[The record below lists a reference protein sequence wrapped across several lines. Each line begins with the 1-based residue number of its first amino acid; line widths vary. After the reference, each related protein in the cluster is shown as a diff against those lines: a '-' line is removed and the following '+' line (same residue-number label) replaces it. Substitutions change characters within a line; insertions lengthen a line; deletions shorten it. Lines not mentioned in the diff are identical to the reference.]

1 MTVGEPRHRHWG
13 TPLSDWIRRVPHE
26 LEVDAIGLWQIVPV
40 LKHDF
45 ALTGVSLQSATARC
59 IERILERGARVVQ
72 GSAHPGQFWEYVLE
86 FRDGN
91 ATEAADR
98 IAREWADRDDEPG
111 FGDLWFAI
119 PNVHFPDPPIEDPG
133 SDAGAAVPPSS

>member
-1 MTVGEPRHRHWG
+1 MTVGDPLHRLWG
-13 TPLSDWIRRVPHE
+13 TPLSDWIRGVPNE

-40 LKHDF
+40 FRHDF
-45 ALTGVSLQSATARC
+45 GLTGEALQSATARC

-72 GSAHPGQFWEYVLE
+72 GSGHPGQVWEYAPD
-86 FRDGN
+86 FCDGT

-98 IAREWADRDDEPG
+98 IAREWAYRDDEPG

-119 PNVHFPDPPIEDPG
+119 PDVHFPDPPIEHPG
-133 SDAGAAVPPSS
+133 SGAGAAAPPSS